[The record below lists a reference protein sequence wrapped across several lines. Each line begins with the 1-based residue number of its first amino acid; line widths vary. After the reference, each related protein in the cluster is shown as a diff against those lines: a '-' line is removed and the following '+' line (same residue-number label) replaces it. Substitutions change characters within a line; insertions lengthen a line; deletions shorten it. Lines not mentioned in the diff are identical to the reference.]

1 MCMTMCAQ
9 TPEGRG
15 ETRGAGAVP
24 RCAWSLVLA
33 SVESRVVA
41 AKATLLCCFNCT
53 VLSWLVVLDK
63 LVYIHIEQGGQFVL
77 SISHSARAQNSRDSS
92 SDSRMCRTCREG
104 MRERATCGKGGR
116 GRRCV

>member
-53 VLSWLVVLDK
+53 VLSWLVVLEK
-63 LVYIHIEQGGQFVL
+63 LVSLPPV
-77 SISHSARAQNSRDSS
+77 
-92 SDSRMCRTCREG
+92 CRTWREG
-104 MRERATCGKGGR
+104 MRGVRACVRGPRVGR
-116 GRRCV
+116 GGGD